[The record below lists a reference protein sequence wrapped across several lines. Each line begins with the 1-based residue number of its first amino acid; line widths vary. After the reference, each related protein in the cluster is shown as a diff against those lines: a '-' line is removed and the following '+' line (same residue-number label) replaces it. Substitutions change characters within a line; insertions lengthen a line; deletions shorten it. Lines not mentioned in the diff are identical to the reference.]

1 MITYKYTNSE
11 KTHVWKYVDGMNVG
25 GGVVADLEYVAW
37 LEKGNIPL
45 PPDEGTE

>member
-25 GGVVADLEYVAW
+25 GGVVADLEYLAWVA
-37 LEKGNIPL
+37 EGNTPQEADDAIN
-45 PPDEGTE
+45 